1 MRDITEVACESY
13 KEDLRTYDNKNYQ
26 IKYKN
31 YDWKLSI
38 VVYRIMINEF
48 TDYRNFQQPEED
60 YLAFEKES
68 NGEVVDMVGWFERS
82 YHICLLSKYEY
93 NNSYGNKGIINS
105 FGKFYYRIQKRR

>member
-1 MRDITEVACESY
+1 MRDITEIACESY
-13 KEDLRTYDNKNYQ
+13 KEDLRKYDDKNYQ

-38 VVYRIMINEF
+38 LAYLIMINEF

-93 NNSYGNKGIINS
+93 NSSYGNKGIMNA
-105 FGKFYYRIQKRR
+105 FDKLYYEIKNK